1 MSDNQKVI
9 ISVVGALVG
18 HLLLFLFLAVLF
30 TLGNLLGSTA
40 SQAATPEEPVPE
52 EVTIMLADLLDE
64 VELTPRELEQ
74 RYMRTDADQESE
86 EKPENAPFHSD
97 RNTIATS
104 ERPPDPSASKEM
116 PSVSGRTDLPFVE
129 IRDREYVDGDF
140 LDQSLAS
147 APSPAS
153 MPTPS
158 NPAMPTPAVPQEPT
172 DRPTPIRD
180 PSEVPSEEEKELPAD
195 PSEKP
200 REAPDTPP
208 ENPAEAD
215 AIPDRAAEEETQ
227 PEAENLT
234 VDPMLA
240 HRQESFEGAFPA
252 TPVRLE
258 EIAKEDREAEAEK
271 TLELHDEPAAPETP
285 EAASAKPQLKQYVPK
300 TQPPVAQASPSE
312 DSPASTA
319 SPDVP
324 PTPKPPSD
332 TPAFNSH
339 TRAREMEGNAR
350 KIGNTPSFNVEGSAL
365 GKYKKAVTQAV
376 ERKWHRY
383 RERHSDFVTYGTL
396 KVKFRVDKN
405 GKPRNLKLIKNDANA
420 VMAEFTLRA
429 VLDADIPQMP
439 SEVSSMLG
447 PSGLEISYDVIV
459 Y

>member
-9 ISVVGALVG
+9 ISVLGALVG
-18 HLLLFLFLAVLF
+18 HLLLFLLLAVLF
-30 TLGNLLGSTA
+30 TLGNLLGSTS
-40 SQAATPEEPVPE
+40 SQAATQEEPIP
-52 EVTIMLADLLDE
+52 EVTVMLAELLED

-104 ERPPDPSASKEM
+104 ERTPDPSESEEM
-116 PSVSGRTDLPFVE
+116 PAVNGRTDLPFVE

-140 LDQSLAS
+140 LDRSLAS
-147 APSPAS
+147 APSAAS
-153 MPTPS
+153 MPSPALPTTPS
-158 NPAMPTPAVPQEPT
+158 PPDSTQDPTPP
-172 DRPTPIRD
+172 RD
-180 PSEVPSEEEKELPAD
+180 PSEVPSEKEVDLPAD

-200 REAPDTPP
+200 QEAPEEAP

-215 AIPDRAAEEETQ
+215 TPPDRADEEEIQ
-227 PEAENLT
+227 PDSETLT
-234 VDPMLA
+234 ETPMLA
-240 HRQESFEGAFPA
+240 QRQESFDTPFPA
-252 TPVRLE
+252 APVRRE
-258 EIAKEDREAEAEK
+258 ETAVEDREAEATKE
-271 TLELHDEPAAPETP
+271 TEVDGEAAAPETP
-285 EAASAKPQLKQYVPK
+285 EAASAQPQLKQYVPQAQ
-300 TQPPVAQASPSE
+300 QPMAQSTPA
-312 DSPASTA
+312 PASTA

-339 TRAREMEGNAR
+339 TRAREMEGSAKNV
-350 KIGNTPSFNVEGSAL
+350 GNTPSFNVESSAL

-396 KVKFRVDKN
+396 KVRFRVDKN
-405 GKPRNLKLIKNDANA
+405 GNARNLKLIKNDANA

-429 VLDADIPQMP
+429 VLDADIPEMP

-447 PSGLEISYDVIV
+447 PSGLEINYDVIV